1 MKPATT
7 AAMTR
12 LHGTITHAIFFVYHQ
27 SSAATN
33 AGFDRRCSSLTRGR
47 CCAEAL
53 AAGDIV
59 NVLTILFF
67 EKCRMNYLYNETNL
81 QNGEGYVGSTNH
93 EPHPNSK
100 EANGAHYRARLAT
113 ET

>member
-12 LHGTITHAIFFVYHQ
+12 PHGTITHAIFFVYHQ

-53 AAGDIV
+53 VVGDIV
-59 NVLTILFF
+59 NENFLFIF
-67 EKCRMNYLYNETNL
+67 SIVRT
-81 QNGEGYVGSTNH
+81 
-93 EPHPNSK
+93 
-100 EANGAHYRARLAT
+100 
-113 ET
+113 

>member
-12 LHGTITHAIFFVYHQ
+12 PHGTITHAIFFVYHQ

-53 AAGDIV
+53 VVGDIV
-59 NVLTILFF
+59 NENFLFIF
-67 EKCRMNYLYNETNL
+67 SIVRLITFFLSLYI
-81 QNGEGYVGSTNH
+81 STVQL
-93 EPHPNSK
+93 HP
-100 EANGAHYRARLAT
+100 GGIH
-113 ET
+113 